1 MIFEEL
7 KRLLSERGEVGD
19 ELDNNTDPA
28 ASGDEGT
35 AEAATEVDPFDA
47 ARTAVGNQDTTQSAT
62 SDTTQAQDTFLSG
75 SDLDPRK
82 LPPELQ
88 PIFKR
93 MQGVY
98 TKRFQDL
105 SSLREKAD
113 VVDRFY
119 QDRDFAQ
126 ETLVSWAA
134 QNGFQLTPIN
144 GAASQQGRSPQ
155 QGAGGVPAQLTEAF
169 KTNLAPELQWM
180 AEPMAAAMGQSLQ
193 QLLQPVLGQ
202 QQKVQQQQ
210 RVQEWQ
216 KHADELQGVAPG
228 WEEHE
233 DVMTDLH
240 EFLKSGDL
248 YHPKYGS
255 KIEMLYNLATAKAAA
270 MKQATDRVNS
280 AAKNRVSSG
289 RSGPRANPIN
299 DQIAKA
305 PNSNQA
311 WELAIKA
318 AKQQLNM

>member
-1 MIFEEL
+1 MTMIKFFQSL
-7 KRLLSERGEVGD
+7 SSERGEVGD
-19 ELDNNTDPA
+19 ELDQTTA
-28 ASGDEGT
+28 APDDTGT
-35 AEAATEVDPFDA
+35 GEAIQDADPFHPQGQTDTDQVA
-47 ARTAVGNQDTTQSAT
+47 AAEQTQGQD
-62 SDTTQAQDTFLSG
+62 DTFLQG

-105 SSLREKAD
+105 ASLREKAE

-119 QDRDFAQ
+119 QDQDFAK
-126 ETLVSWAA
+126 ETLIGWAA
-134 QNGFQLTPIN
+134 QNGFQLAPIGAN
-144 GAASQQGRSPQ
+144 GNQAAPGTTGQQQGK
-155 QGAGGVPAQLTEAF
+155 APAELVAAF
-169 KTNLAPELQWM
+169 EQNLAPELKWM

-193 QLLQPVLGQ
+193 QLLSPVLTQ
-202 QQKVQQQQ
+202 QQQVAQQQ
-210 RVQEWQ
+210 RVQEYE
-216 KHADELQGVAPG
+216 KYADELRGVAPG

-240 EFLKSGDL
+240 DFMRSGAM

-289 RSGPRANPIN
+289 RSGTKPTDDLNGILKANKQ
-299 DQIAKA
+299 DAWQIAV
-305 PNSNQA
+305 N
-311 WELAIKA
+311 A
-318 AKQQLNM
+318 ARAQLQK